1 MRRLSPLDFGR
12 RDPFRL
18 FVGELVPAPVA
29 GLGGG

>member
-18 FVGELVPAPVA
+18 FVGEVVPPPVA
-29 GLGGG
+29 ALPGG